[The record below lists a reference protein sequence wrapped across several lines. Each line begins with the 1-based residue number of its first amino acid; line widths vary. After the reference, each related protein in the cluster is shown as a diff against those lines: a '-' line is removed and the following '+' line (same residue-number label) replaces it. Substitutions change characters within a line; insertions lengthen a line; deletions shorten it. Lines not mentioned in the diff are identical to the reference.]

1 MEQITKHFVHTI
13 NYTGKIMKQFKAL
26 FLPLALLLVI
36 LGCANDEPKGMSDA
50 ELVQAIIDAETKT
63 EISMEALPN
72 AARGT
77 MEENYLDEYL
87 HLHSMK
93 ASMLGYEVSIAGRA
107 ANAGK
112 RGEVYFNIDGR
123 KLDPNDYND
132 DYKDWYGDRGDF
144 DKDEFGEKREWNC
157 FEIVYPYTIMMP
169 NGTSYTIE
177 SEEDTDL
184 EQVKSYYEE
193 NQGEDV
199 KPTLLFPVNILG
211 YDSETETINNEE
223 EMKIAYRECSARDRD
238 WGRREC
244 FDLVFPVTYIMPDG
258 STYVIA
264 SQEDESG
271 WEELKEWYDS
281 NPDSDQRPEL
291 QYPVDIVTWENEESV
306 TITINNEEEMIAAK
320 EECREMWG
328 QESDD
333 GDDGASCYAFV
344 YPISYTMPDGSVIEV
359 STDEDESGWLAIR
372 EYYQL
377 NPSEESE
384 PSLQYPVDLIFRT
397 EDGTETVTVSSVDDL
412 DAVEEERCQRPS

>member
-1 MEQITKHFVHTI
+1 
-13 NYTGKIMKQFKAL
+13 MKQFKAL
-26 FLPLALLLVI
+26 FLPLALLLIVA
-36 LGCANDEPKGMSDA
+36 GCANDEPKGMSDA
-50 ELVQAIIDAETKT
+50 ELVQAIIDSETKT
-63 EISMEALPN
+63 EVSMEALPT

-132 DYKDWYGDRGDF
+132 DYKDWYGERGDF
-144 DKDEFGEKREWNC
+144 DKDEFGEKRDWNC
-157 FEIVYPYTIMMP
+157 FEIVHPYTIMMP

-177 SEEDTDL
+177 SDEDTNLD
-184 EQVKSYYEE
+184 EIKRYYEE
-193 NQGEDV
+193 NQGVDE
-199 KPTLLFPVNILG
+199 KPALVFPVNILG
-211 YDSETETINNEE
+211 YDGETEAINNEE
-223 EMKIAYRECSARDRD
+223 EMKNAYRECSVRDRDRD
-238 WGRREC
+238 WDRREC
-244 FDLVFPVTYIMPDG
+244 FELVFPVTYIMPDG
-258 STYVIA
+258 STYDI
-264 SQEDESG
+264 SSDEDESG

-291 QYPVDIVTWENEESV
+291 QYPVDIITWENEESV
-306 TITINNEEEMIAAK
+306 TITINSEEEMIAAK

-328 QESDD
+328 EESD
-333 GDDGASCYAFV
+333 GDDEAACYAFV
-344 YPISYTMPDGSVIEV
+344 YPISYTMPDGSVIEIT
-359 STDEDESGWLAIR
+359 TDEDESGWMAIR
-372 EYYQL
+372 EYYQS

-384 PSLQYPVDLIFRT
+384 PSLQYPVDIIFRT
-397 EDGTETVTVSSVDDL
+397 EDGNETVTVNSADDL

>member
-1 MEQITKHFVHTI
+1 
-13 NYTGKIMKQFKAL
+13 MKQFKAL
-26 FLPLALLLVI
+26 FLPLALLLI
-36 LGCANDEPKGMSDA
+36 IAGCANDERKGMSDA
-50 ELVQAIIDAETKT
+50 ELVQAIIDSETKT
-63 EISMEALPN
+63 EVSMEALPT

-132 DYKDWYGDRGDF
+132 DYKDWYGERGDF
-144 DKDEFGEKREWNC
+144 DKDEFGEKRDWNC
-157 FEIVYPYTIMMP
+157 FEIVHPYTIMMP

-177 SEEDTDL
+177 SDEDTNLD
-184 EQVKSYYEE
+184 EIKRYYEE
-193 NQGEDV
+193 NQGVDE
-199 KPTLLFPVNILG
+199 KPALVFPLNILG
-211 YDSETETINNEE
+211 YDGETEAINNEE
-223 EMKIAYRECSARDRD
+223 EMKNAYRECSVRDRDRD
-238 WGRREC
+238 WDRQEC
-244 FDLVFPVTYIMPDG
+244 FELVFPVTYIMPDG
-258 STYVIA
+258 STYEI
-264 SQEDESG
+264 SSDEDESG

-291 QYPVDIVTWENEESV
+291 QYPVDIITWENEESV
-306 TITINNEEEMIAAK
+306 TITINSEEEMIAAK

-328 QESDD
+328 EESD
-333 GDDGASCYAFV
+333 GDDGAACYAFV
-344 YPISYTMPDGSVIEV
+344 YPISYTMPDGSVIEIT
-359 STDEDESGWLAIR
+359 TDEDESGWMAIR
-372 EYYQL
+372 EYYQS

-384 PSLQYPVDLIFRT
+384 PSLEYPVDIIFRT
-397 EDGTETVTVSSVDDL
+397 EDGNETVTVNSADDL

>member
-1 MEQITKHFVHTI
+1 
-13 NYTGKIMKQFKAL
+13 MKRFKAL
-26 FLPLALLLVI
+26 FLPLALLLI
-36 LGCANDEPKGMSDA
+36 IAGCANDEPKGMSDA
-50 ELVQAIIDAETKT
+50 ELVQAIIDSETKT
-63 EISMEALPN
+63 EVSMEALPT

-87 HLHSMK
+87 HLYSIK

-144 DKDEFGEKREWNC
+144 DKDEFGEKRDWNC
-157 FEIVYPYTIMMP
+157 FEIVHPYTIMMP

-177 SEEDTDL
+177 SDEDTNLD
-184 EQVKSYYEE
+184 EIKRYYEE
-193 NQGEDV
+193 NQGVDE
-199 KPTLLFPVNILG
+199 KPALVFPVNILG
-211 YDSETETINNEE
+211 YDGDTEAINNEE
-223 EMKIAYRECSARDRD
+223 EMKNAYRECSVRDGDRD
-238 WGRREC
+238 WDRREC
-244 FDLVFPVTYIMPDG
+244 FELVFPVTYIMPDG
-258 STYVIA
+258 STYEI
-264 SQEDESG
+264 SSDEDESG

-328 QESDD
+328 QESD

-344 YPISYTMPDGSVIEV
+344 YPISYTMPDGSVIEI

-372 EYYQL
+372 EYYQS

-397 EDGTETVTVSSVDDL
+397 EDGTETVTVSSDDDL

>member
-1 MEQITKHFVHTI
+1 
-13 NYTGKIMKQFKAL
+13 MKQFKSL
-26 FLPLALLLVI
+26 FLPLALLLIIV
-36 LGCANDEPKGMSDA
+36 GCANDEPKGMSDA
-50 ELVQAIIDAETKT
+50 ELVQAIIDAESKT
-63 EISMEALPN
+63 EVSMEELPTV
-72 AARGT
+72 ARGT

-132 DYKDWYGDRGDF
+132 DYKDWYGERGDF
-144 DKDEFGEKREWNC
+144 DKDEFGEKRDWNC
-157 FEIVYPYTIMMP
+157 FEIVHPYTIMMP

-177 SEEDTDL
+177 SDQDTNLD
-184 EQVKSYYEE
+184 EIKRYYEE
-193 NQGEDV
+193 NQGVDE
-199 KPTLLFPVNILG
+199 KPALVFPVNILG
-211 YDSETETINNEE
+211 YDGETEAINSEE
-223 EMKIAYRECSARDRD
+223 EMKNAYRECSVRDRDRD
-238 WGRREC
+238 WDRREC
-244 FDLVFPVTYIMPDG
+244 FELVFPVTYIMPDG
-258 STYVIA
+258 STYEI
-264 SQEDESG
+264 SSDEDESG

-291 QYPVDIVTWENEESV
+291 QYPVDIITWENEESV
-306 TITINNEEEMIAAK
+306 TITINSEEEMIAAK

-328 QESDD
+328 EESD
-333 GDDGASCYAFV
+333 GDDGAACYAFV
-344 YPISYTMPDGSVIEV
+344 YPISYTMPDGSVIEIT
-359 STDEDESGWLAIR
+359 TDEDESGWMAIR
-372 EYYQL
+372 EYYQS

-397 EDGTETVTVSSVDDL
+397 EDGTETVTVSSDDDL

>member
-1 MEQITKHFVHTI
+1 
-13 NYTGKIMKQFKAL
+13 
-26 FLPLALLLVI
+26 
-36 LGCANDEPKGMSDA
+36 
-50 ELVQAIIDAETKT
+50 
-63 EISMEALPN
+63 
-72 AARGT
+72 

-177 SEEDTDL
+177 NEEDIDL

-199 KPTLLFPVNILG
+199 KPALVFPINILG
-211 YDSETETINNEE
+211 YDSETEMINNEE

-244 FDLVFPVTYIMPDG
+244 FELVFPVTYIMPDG

-264 SQEDESG
+264 SDEDESG

-328 QESDD
+328 QESD

-344 YPISYTMPDGSVIEV
+344 YPISYTMPDGSVIEI
-359 STDEDESGWLAIR
+359 STDEDESGWMAIR
-372 EYYQL
+372 EYYQS

-397 EDGTETVTVSSVDDL
+397 EDGTETVTVSSDDDL